1 VAATVVEP
9 PLLPNSDPKHVTA
22 TIRFGLNPRF
32 YWEISG
38 KFGKID
44 STEGDM
50 DAATVVGFS
59 RRSTKSPLF
68 SDQQIRQ
75 VAGRSSNDIANWVKT
90 TASQRGVSVR
100 SVPNQKFFKAVSRL
114 SDGVVDLDPVEELL
128 VALGRAGVIT
138 SFQRG
143 LLQVHYLR

>member
-1 VAATVVEP
+1 M
-9 PLLPNSDPKHVTA
+9 SVT
-22 TIRFGLNPRF
+22 TGLTG
-32 YWEISG
+32 S
-38 KFGKID
+38 K
-44 STEGDM
+44 S
-50 DAATVVGFS
+50 S
-59 RRSTKSPLF
+59 RKTPLF

-75 VAGRSSNDIANWVKT
+75 IASGKPVAIAQWARS
-90 TASQRGVSVR
+90 TASQRGIAVR
-100 SVPNQKFFKAVSRL
+100 RLPNDKFVKAVSRL

>member
-1 VAATVVEP
+1 MSVTVSRTV
-9 PLLPNSDPKHVTA
+9 
-22 TIRFGLNPRF
+22 PRH
-32 YWEISG
+32 
-38 KFGKID
+38 
-44 STEGDM
+44 
-50 DAATVVGFS
+50 
-59 RRSTKSPLF
+59 SPRAF

-75 VAGRSSNDIANWVKT
+75 VASSSPQAIARWAEL
-90 TASQRGVSVR
+90 TAEQRGISVR
-100 SVPNQKFFKAVSRL
+100 RMPNDKFVKAVSRL